1 MSDTMIAPGPEI
13 WLRAIG
19 TAIAGASLAFAG
31 YMLAYGGGK
40 VRVNGID
47 HLAIFAQPRGPT
59 AADAAEIARSPEIEP
74 LGASAASTV
83 DHEADAQPAPRPARI
98 VAARPDRVWLMIG
111 GAIRSAGPNDDV
123 PGVGR
128 ISAIVRR
135 NDGWALVDD
144 RGTTLLTVANDA
156 NGAQLF
162 SHKLIFE

>member
-1 MSDTMIAPGPEI
+1 MRNTKIAPGPEI
-13 WLRAIG
+13 WFRAIG
-19 TAIAGASLAFAG
+19 TALAGASLAFAG

-40 VRVNGID
+40 VRVNGTD

-59 AADAAEIARSPEIEP
+59 TAGVTEIAALRGVEP
-74 LGASAASTV
+74 LGKSAGLP
-83 DHEADAQPAPRPARI
+83 DRGADAPAPRPARI

-111 GAIRSAGPNDDV
+111 GVIRSASPNDDV
-123 PGVGR
+123 PGIGR

-135 NDGWALVDD
+135 NDGWALLDD

-162 SHKLIFE
+162 SRRLIFE